1 MTRSPK
7 LKLFATSLAVGVVKF
22 ALTVTCAGAAEQ
34 AQFIP
39 VNFPHCSE
47 MPDAPDCKSS
57 APQMRTAPKR
67 AQHPFK
73 KNS

>member
-47 MPDAPDCKSS
+47 MPGRARLQEQRAANADSS
-57 APQMRTAPKR
+57 EARPTSVQKE
-67 AQHPFK
+67 
-73 KNS
+73 